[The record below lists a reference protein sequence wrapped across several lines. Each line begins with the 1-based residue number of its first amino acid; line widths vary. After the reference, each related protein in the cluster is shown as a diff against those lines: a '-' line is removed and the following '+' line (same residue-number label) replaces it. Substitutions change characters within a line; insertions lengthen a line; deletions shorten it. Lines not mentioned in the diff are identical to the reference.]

1 MRCLGAIGVLTI
13 LAGLAFVPLGCN
25 PGGVTGPG
33 GFCDP
38 DVPWGTSGAFR
49 QYEKDL
55 IKCTPRGPP
64 YVRSPDIRRIGP
76 PTRFDRAD

>member
-1 MRCLGAIGVLTI
+1 MRRLGAIGLTI

-38 DVPWGTSGAFR
+38 DVPWGTSGGFR

-64 YVRSPDIRRIGP
+64 YVRSDIRRIEP
-76 PTRFDRAD
+76 PIGSERAD